1 MRTHL
6 LFFTLALLS
15 IGKAFAQVESFQ
27 TGEVLSH
34 DLSICGTKE
43 AAIAVVNADVVG
55 GLPAAQKTYNE
66 RDECATLP
74 VVGPQV
80 GRVVHS
86 VKVKRG
92 DKQKT
97 ASVVE
102 IVNSEGKVLAWFIT
116 TAPVLAKL
124 AVLPERNS

>member
-1 MRTHL
+1 
-6 LFFTLALLS
+6 
-15 IGKAFAQVESFQ
+15 
-27 TGEVLSH
+27 
-34 DLSICGTKE
+34 
-43 AAIAVVNADVVG
+43 
-55 GLPAAQKTYNE
+55 
-66 RDECATLP
+66 
-74 VVGPQV
+74 
-80 GRVVHS
+80 
-86 VKVKRG
+86 VKRG